1 MNEDR
6 YLKAKVR
13 AAILEGRFPDRA
25 PDHVW
30 GGPGTGVE
38 CAVCGEP
45 TRHAEVELEVEFSRS
60 DGRGPGNYFLHLR
73 CFSLLELE
81 RHQRSLLAR
90 PSPGNGAG
98 EQQPGTQSA

>member
-1 MNEDR
+1 MSEDR

-13 AAILEGRFPDRA
+13 EAIVSGRFPDRA

-45 TRHAEVELEVEFSRS
+45 TTHAEVELEVEFDRS
-60 DGRGPGNYFLHLR
+60 DGAAAGSHFFHLH
-73 CFSLLELE
+73 CFSLLEAE
-81 RHQRSLLAR
+81 RQQRSLLPR
-90 PSPGNGAG
+90 PPAGKADGAG
-98 EQQPGTQSA
+98 EQPTA